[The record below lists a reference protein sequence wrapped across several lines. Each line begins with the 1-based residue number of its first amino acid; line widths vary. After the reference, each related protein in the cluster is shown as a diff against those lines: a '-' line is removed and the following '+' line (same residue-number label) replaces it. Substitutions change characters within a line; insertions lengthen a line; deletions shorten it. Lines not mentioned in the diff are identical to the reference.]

1 MVNSILQELDLQKDY
16 LQNEQI
22 ETIYFG
28 GGTPSLL
35 TQKDLDLILKKINK
49 VHSVSANPEITLE
62 ANPDDLT
69 IEKLKKLADSPI
81 NRLSIGI
88 QSFSEADL
96 KFMNRAHN
104 AREAFDCI
112 ENAKK
117 VGFENMTIDLI
128 YGTPT
133 MSDEDWEENMN
144 QTFTFEI
151 PHLSCYCLTVEP
163 NTALD
168 HFVKNKKAPPVD
180 EERAARQFERL
191 IERTKI
197 EGFDHYEISNF
208 AKKGWYSK
216 HNSAYWLGAKY
227 LGIGPSAHSFDGESR
242 QWNVANN
249 SKYIRSLSER
259 NLLFEK
265 ENLSPE
271 IRYNEYVMTSLRTI
285 WGVDFEKIPVQFQN
299 HFLENIQPFIKN
311 KTAQQEGNI
320 FVLTEK
326 GKFLADGIAA
336 EVFIDE

>member
-1 MVNSILQELDLQKDY
+1 MVDAILKEIDLQKKY
-16 LQNEQI
+16 LQDEPI

-35 TQKDLDLILKKINK
+35 NQKDLDLILKKINQI
-49 VHSVSANPEITLE
+49 HSVSSDPEITLE

-69 IEKLKKLADSPI
+69 NEKLKELADSPV

-144 QTFTFEI
+144 RTFAFEI

-180 EERAARQFERL
+180 EDRAARQFERL
-191 IERTKI
+191 IERTKSK
-197 EGFDHYEISNF
+197 GFDHYEISNF
-208 AKKGWYSK
+208 AKKGSYSR
-216 HNSAYWLGAKY
+216 HNSAYWLGVKY

-249 SKYIRSLSER
+249 SKYISSLSEG
-259 NLLFEK
+259 NLLFQK
-265 ENLSPE
+265 EELSPE
-271 IRYNEYVMTSLRTI
+271 IRYNEYVMTALRTI
-285 WGVDFEKIPVQFQN
+285 WGVDLEKIPVDFQA
-299 HFLENIQPFIKN
+299 HFLKSIQPFLKN
-311 KTAQQEGNI
+311 KTAKREENI
-320 FVLTEK
+320 FTLTEK

-336 EVFIDE
+336 EVFI